1 MSFTSGI
8 IGLPNVGKSTIF
20 NALSGAG
27 AQMAS
32 YPFTT
37 IEPNHGVVPVPDPR
51 LDRLGELL
59 HKRPIPTT
67 TEFIDIAGLVKG
79 ASQGEGLGNA
89 FLGHIRAVDA
99 LIHVVRCFE
108 SEDAQHVMGGLD
120 PARDMDIVTTELIL
134 ADLDHLCREEEK
146 LTRRARIGDKA
157 AIEGLEVI
165 EPMERHLSAGGRLG
179 TMELTDAMRE
189 VVREHG
195 LITTKP
201 VLYLANL
208 GEGQADAGMLEAAG
222 ARAAGEGAGFLTIVG
237 KLEEEIAELPAAEKR
252 EYLAAM
258 GLERSGLDAL
268 VEASYRLLGLI
279 TYYTTTTDLQA
290 WTLPRG
296 TTARAAAGRIHSDFE
311 RGFIRA
317 EVVHFDDLAHLG
329 GEHQAREKGLLRAEG
344 RDYVVRDGDVVH
356 YLFNV

>member
-1 MSFTSGI
+1 MGFTSGI
-8 IGLPNVGKSTIF
+8 IGLPNVGKTTIF

-37 IEPNHGVVPVPDPR
+37 IEPNHGVVPVPDLR
-51 LDRLGELL
+51 LARLGELL
-59 HKRPIPTT
+59 HKPPISTT

-79 ASQGEGLGNA
+79 ASKGEGLGNA
-89 FLGHIRAVDA
+89 FLGNIRAVDA

-108 SEDAQHVMGGLD
+108 SEDAQHVMGSVD
-120 PARDMDIVTTELIL
+120 PVRDMEIVGLELIL
-134 ADLDHLCREEEK
+134 ADLDHLGRETET
-146 LTRRARIGDKA
+146 LNRRARIGDKA
-157 AIEGLEVI
+157 AIASLEVI
-165 EPMERHLSAGGRLG
+165 EPMERHLSAGARLA

-189 VVREHG
+189 IVREYG

-208 GEGQADAGMLEAAG
+208 GEGVAEAGMLEG
-222 ARAAGEGAGFLTIVG
+222 ARARAAEEGAGFLTIVG
-237 KLEEEIAELPAAEKR
+237 KVEEEIAELDPAEKQ

-268 VEASYRLLGLI
+268 VEAAYRLLGLI
-279 TYYTTTTDLQA
+279 TYYTATTELQA
-290 WTLPRG
+290 WTIPEG
-296 TTARAAAGRIHSDFE
+296 TTAPEAAGRIHTDFE

-317 EVVHFDDLAHLG
+317 EVVRFEDLARLG
-329 GEHQAREKGLLRAEG
+329 SEHHAREKGLLRAEG
-344 RDYVVRDGDVVH
+344 RDYVVHDGDVVH
-356 YLFNV
+356 FLFNV